1 MYLNDY
7 AETLK
12 SMGYKEI
19 IKPNWYVYVKN
30 DNGTYKVAVILFN
43 SFNTNIQRQQN
54 IEKIKEIIDA
64 DPCLL
69 PLGIKR
75 EYLFLILTS
84 RKGFFRRTDK
94 SFNVIQIAEDG
105 GFKNKAPSGIFKD
118 EIKALKAS
126 RQFER
131 SVDKSQSYDMAYGYR
146 SAFISYL
153 VMFICIAL
161 YVKGADATKFGASY
175 EVVRKM
181 GHYQNLL
188 TAGFIHNGLLHL
200 FGNMLGLI
208 VIGLSLEKRIGHVKY
223 LALIFM
229 SVIFTNLISV
239 SWFFIEGNPQK
250 MTVGLSGAV
259 FAVLAADVVY
269 GLAHGESIAYS
280 AVIIAF
286 NLLTGTMNPVI
297 NNTAHISG
305 LVFGL
310 WFMLVFVLTEKVQ
323 RNKLGAYIYKEKV
336 KRLTT

>member
-7 AETLK
+7 ARTLK
-12 SMGYKEI
+12 SMGYKEN

-30 DNGTYKVAVILFN
+30 DNGMYKVAVILFN

-54 IEKIKEIIDA
+54 IEKIKEIIDS

-69 PLGIKR
+69 PLDNRR

-84 RKGFFRRTDK
+84 RKGAFRGTDR
-94 SFNVIQIAEDG
+94 SLNVLQIAEDG
-105 GFKNKAPSGIFKD
+105 GFKNKAHSDVFKD

-126 RQFER
+126 RQYER
-131 SVDKSQSYDMAYGYR
+131 SLDKSQSYDITYGYK
-146 SAFISYL
+146 SAFINYL
-153 VMFICIAL
+153 VMFVCIAL
-161 YVKGADATKFGASY
+161 FVKGADTSKFGASY
-175 EVVRKM
+175 EVVRKT

-200 FGNMLGLI
+200 LGNMLGLI
-208 VIGLSLEKRIGHVKY
+208 VVGLSLEKRMGHVKY
-223 LALIFM
+223 LSLILM
-229 SVIFTNLISV
+229 SAVFTNLISV

-259 FAVLAADVVY
+259 FAVLAADIVY
-269 GLAHGESIAYS
+269 GLSHGESIAYS
-280 AVIIAF
+280 AAIIAF
-286 NLLTGTMNPVI
+286 NLLAGMMNPTI

-305 LVFGL
+305 LAFGL
-310 WFMLVFVLTEKVQ
+310 WFMLVFVIMEKVE
-323 RNKLGAYIYKEKV
+323 RNRLGAYIYKEKV